1 MNQTESYIGEIK
13 LFAGNFAPV
22 GWMFCEGQPLQM
34 QEYAALY
41 SILGNTY
48 YGGDG
53 RTTFALPDLR
63 GRVPVGLANNIQ
75 RGKQFGT
82 GTRTLSLINLPPH
95 VHAIPNSGSTTATGD
110 LAVYEG
116 TADTSTA
123 SDAKS
128 LATEGSSGS
137 GRTAVT
143 VSMLS
148 TKEPTGLI
156 ANAVGNITAA
166 VPPQTSPTGQGES
179 FEIYQPSLG
188 LNYIICVD
196 GIYPQRP

>member
-22 GWMFCEGQPLQM
+22 GWMFCEGQILQVKD
-34 QEYAALY
+34 YDALY

-75 RGKQFGT
+75 RGRQFGT
-82 GTRTLSLINLPPH
+82 GTRTLSLINLPSH

-116 TADTSTA
+116 TADTSTLDNA
-123 SDAKS
+123 VS
-128 LATEGSSGS
+128 LATEGSIQLQSK
-137 GRTAVT
+137 TNF
-143 VSMLS
+143 MFS
-148 TKEPTGLI
+148 TQAPTGLI
-156 ANAVGNITAA
+156 SNAVGNIAAA
-166 VPPQTSPTGQGES
+166 VPSQTLATGQGES